1 MEDRRTMSLA
11 LGAGQSQ
18 KILVEAGSTVLV
30 VAGRVVLRG
39 TLLWLAENMVVSEQV
54 CETEQAWVAE
64 TTGWVEIAAQCSTQ
78 IVVIPPDAVSL
89 WSRVGRCLEAI
100 FGASSGPSLRK
111 ES

>member
-18 KILVEAGSTVLV
+18 QILVEAGSTVLV
-30 VAGRVVLRG
+30 VAGRAVLRS
-39 TLLWLAENMVVSEQV
+39 TLLWLAENVVAPEQV

-64 TTGWVEIAAQCSTQ
+64 TAGWIQIAAQCPTQ

-89 WSRVGRCLEAI
+89 WSRVGRCLEAV
-100 FGASSGPSLRK
+100 FGASGGPSLRK
-111 ES
+111 EP